1 MVFSK
6 FSSNIVLVMIGAIPG
21 TLVRYFVVL
30 LFPTGFGLPMGT
42 LLVNVFGSFVL
53 GMIVTMFRIGVI
65 SSDMVSMIGI
75 GFSGSLTTM
84 SAFAFESINLI
95 NNSYGLFIINILF
108 TLLFVLLGAYLGR
121 TLAQYLYLRSDT

>member
-1 MVFSK
+1 
-6 FSSNIVLVMIGAIPG
+6 
-21 TLVRYFVVL
+21 
-30 LFPTGFGLPMGT
+30 
-42 LLVNVFGSFVL
+42 
-53 GMIVTMFRIGVI
+53 
-65 SSDMVSMIGI
+65 MVSMIGI

-121 TLAQYLYLRSDT
+121 TSAQYLYLRSDT